1 MKTWLKT
8 TLITGVLCCAVGA
21 VLTAAGM
28 LTGGK
33 QYVQAADINTLRGD
47 ARKTDSD
54 SLAVLNKQKISGVQ
68 ALDLALDNL
77 DLKIVPS
84 DDDCCYLSYRIAA
97 TGGEAPLTYTV
108 QDGTLHLKE
117 NDAVQP
123 QVHIDVDFLTDFLT
137 LGRLPEDDDN
147 AQTVI
152 LSVPK
157 SQLKQLDIR
166 SSYGDISMRGISAA
180 RGSIR
185 CENGGIE
192 LEHCQLSNV
201 KLNNDYGDVEMDHC
215 TVDTADISLSNGEF
229 DAESTVFSGKNTLTN
244 DYGDISMDHCTVDTA
259 AVQLSNGSFDA
270 QETAFSG
277 ENSITSSYG
286 DVSVSDTLANLQA
299 LTIQASTAYGEISV
313 PDGLRAQIRQT
324 TDDDLTDYCHSG
336 TGGSLRVQAD
346 NGNIELS
353 DD

>member
-8 TLITGVLCCAVGA
+8 ALLSGVLCCAVGT

-33 QYVQAADINTLRGD
+33 QNVQAADINTLRGD
-47 ARKTDSD
+47 DRKT
-54 SLAVLNKQKISGVQ
+54 VLNKQKISGVQ

-108 QDGTLHLKE
+108 QNGTLHLKE

-137 LGRLPEDDDN
+137 FGRLPEDDDT
-147 AQTVI
+147 QTVI

-157 SQLKQLDIR
+157 FQLKQLDIR

-185 CENGGIE
+185 CDNG
-192 LEHCQLSNV
+192 
-201 KLNNDYGDVEMDHC
+201 
-215 TVDTADISLSNGEF
+215 DISLNNCRLSQL
-229 DAESTVFSGKNTLTN
+229 TL
-244 DYGDISMDHCTVDTA
+244 
-259 AVQLSNGSFDA
+259 
-270 QETAFSG
+270 
-277 ENSITSSYG
+277 
-286 DVSVSDTLANLQA
+286 
-299 LTIQASTAYGEISV
+299 
-313 PDGLRAQIRQT
+313 
-324 TDDDLTDYCHSG
+324 
-336 TGGSLRVQAD
+336 
-346 NGNIELS
+346 
-353 DD
+353 

>member
-8 TLITGVLCCAVGA
+8 ALISGVLCCAVGA

-47 ARKTDSD
+47 ARKADSD
-54 SLAVLNKQKISGVQ
+54 SLAVLDKQKISGVQ
-68 ALDLALDNL
+68 ALNLSLDNL

-97 TGGEAPLTYTV
+97 TSGEAPLTYTV

-137 LGRLPEDDDN
+137 LGRLPEDDDT
-147 AQTVI
+147 QTVI
-152 LSVPK
+152 LAVPK

-185 CENGGIE
+185 CENGEIS
-192 LEHCQLSNV
+192 LKNCQLSQFT
-201 KLNNDYGDVEMDHC
+201 LSNDYGDIDLERC
-215 TVDTADISLSNGEF
+215 TLDTADISLYNGE
-229 DAESTVFSGKNTLTN
+229 
-244 DYGDISMDHCTVDTA
+244 
-259 AVQLSNGSFDA
+259 FDA

-324 TDDDLTDYCHSG
+324 TDDELTDYCHSG

-346 NGNIELS
+346 DGDIELS

>member
-8 TLITGVLCCAVGA
+8 ALLSGVLCCAVGT

-97 TGGEAPLTYTV
+97 TDGETPLTYTV
-108 QDGTLHLKE
+108 QNGTLHLKE

-137 LGRLPEDDDN
+137 FGRLPEDDND

-180 RGSIR
+180 RGSIH
-185 CENGGIE
+185 CDNGDIS
-192 LEHCQLSNV
+192 LNNCQLSQLT
-201 KLNNDYGDVEMDHC
+201 LNNDYGDIDLEWC
-215 TVDTADISLSNGEF
+215 TL
-229 DAESTVFSGKNTLTN
+229 
-244 DYGDISMDHCTVDTA
+244 DTA
-259 AVQLSNGSFDA
+259 AVQLSNGGFDA

-346 NGNIELS
+346 NGDIELS

>member
-8 TLITGVLCCAVGA
+8 ALLSGVLCCAVGA
-21 VLTAAGM
+21 VFTAAGM

-97 TGGEAPLTYTV
+97 TDGEAPLTYTV
-108 QDGTLHLKE
+108 QNGTLHLKE

-137 LGRLPEDDDN
+137 FGRLPEDDND

-185 CENGGIE
+185 CDNGDIS
-192 LEHCQLSNV
+192 LNNCQLSQLT
-201 KLNNDYGDVEMDHC
+201 LNNDYGDIDLEWC
-215 TVDTADISLSNGEF
+215 TL
-229 DAESTVFSGKNTLTN
+229 
-244 DYGDISMDHCTVDTA
+244 DTA
-259 AVQLSNGSFDA
+259 AVQLSNGGFDA

-299 LTIQASTAYGEISV
+299 LTIQASTTYGEISV

-324 TDDDLTDYCHSG
+324 TDDELTDYCHSG

-346 NGNIELS
+346 NGDIELS

>member
-8 TLITGVLCCAVGA
+8 ALISGVLCCAVGA

-47 ARKTDSD
+47 ARKADSD
-54 SLAVLNKQKISGVQ
+54 SLAVLDKQKISNVQ
-68 ALDLALDNL
+68 AVDLALDNL

-97 TGGEAPLTYTV
+97 NKGEAPLTYTV

-137 LGRLPEDDDN
+137 LGRLPKDDDT
-147 AQTVI
+147 QTVI

-166 SSYGDISMRGISAA
+166 SSYGDISMRGISAT

-185 CENGGIE
+185 CDNGDIS
-192 LEHCQLSNV
+192 LKNCQLSQFT
-201 KLNNDYGDVEMDHC
+201 LNNDYGDIDLERC
-215 TVDTADISLSNGEF
+215 TL
-229 DAESTVFSGKNTLTN
+229 
-244 DYGDISMDHCTVDTA
+244 DTA
-259 AVQLSNGSFDA
+259 AVQLSNGGFDA

-313 PDGLRAQIRQT
+313 PDGLRAQIRQS

-346 NGNIELS
+346 NGDIELS

>member
-8 TLITGVLCCAVGA
+8 ALISGVLCCAVGA

-47 ARKTDSD
+47 ARKADSD
-54 SLAVLNKQKISGVQ
+54 SLAVLDKQKISGVQ
-68 ALDLALDNL
+68 ALNLSLDNL

-137 LGRLPEDDDN
+137 LGRLPEDDDT
-147 AQTVI
+147 QTVI

-157 SQLKQLDIR
+157 SQLRQLDIR

-185 CENGGIE
+185 CDNGDISLEN
-192 LEHCQLSNV
+192 CQLSQFT
-201 KLNNDYGDVEMDHC
+201 LN
-215 TVDTADISLSNGEF
+215 S
-229 DAESTVFSGKNTLTN
+229 
-244 DYGDISMDHCTVDTA
+244 DYGDIDLERCTLDTA
-259 AVQLSNGSFDA
+259 AVQLSNGEFDA

-346 NGNIELS
+346 NGDIELS

>member
-185 CENGGIE
+185 CDNGDIE
-192 LEHCQLSNV
+192 LEHCRLSQFT
-201 KLNNDYGDVEMDHC
+201 LNNDYGDIDLERC
-215 TVDTADISLSNGEF
+215 TL
-229 DAESTVFSGKNTLTN
+229 
-244 DYGDISMDHCTVDTA
+244 DTA
-259 AVQLSNGSFDA
+259 AVQLSNGGFDA

-299 LTIQASTAYGEISV
+299 LTIQANTAYGEISV

-324 TDDDLTDYCHSG
+324 TDDELTDYCHSG

-346 NGNIELS
+346 NGDIELS

>member
-8 TLITGVLCCAVGA
+8 ALLSGVLCCAVGT

-28 LTGGK
+28 LTSGK

-108 QDGTLHLKE
+108 QNGTLHLKE

-137 LGRLPEDDDN
+137 FGRLPEDDDN

-185 CENGGIE
+185 CDNGDIS
-192 LEHCQLSNV
+192 LNNCQLSQLT
-201 KLNNDYGDVEMDHC
+201 LNNDYGDIDLERC
-215 TVDTADISLSNGEF
+215 TL
-229 DAESTVFSGKNTLTN
+229 
-244 DYGDISMDHCTVDTA
+244 DTA
-259 AVQLSNGSFDA
+259 AVQLSNGGFDA
-270 QETAFSG
+270 QETAFSS

-299 LTIQASTAYGEISV
+299 LTIQASTTYGEISV

-324 TDDDLTDYCHSG
+324 TDDELTDYCHSG

-346 NGNIELS
+346 NGDIELS

>member
-8 TLITGVLCCAVGA
+8 ALISGVLCCAVGA

-47 ARKTDSD
+47 ARKADSD
-54 SLAVLNKQKISGVQ
+54 SLAVLDKQKISHVQ
-68 ALDLALDNL
+68 AVDIALDNL

-97 TGGEAPLTYTV
+97 NKGEAPLTYTV
-108 QDGTLHLKE
+108 QNGTLHLKE

-137 LGRLPEDDDN
+137 FGRLPEDDDT
-147 AQTVI
+147 QTVI

-185 CENGGIE
+185 CDNGDIS
-192 LEHCQLSNV
+192 LKNCQLSQFT
-201 KLNNDYGDVEMDHC
+201 LNNDYGDIDLERC
-215 TVDTADISLSNGEF
+215 TL
-229 DAESTVFSGKNTLTN
+229 
-244 DYGDISMDHCTVDTA
+244 DTA
-259 AVQLSNGSFDA
+259 AV
-270 QETAFSG
+270 
-277 ENSITSSYG
+277 
-286 DVSVSDTLANLQA
+286 
-299 LTIQASTAYGEISV
+299 
-313 PDGLRAQIRQT
+313 
-324 TDDDLTDYCHSG
+324 
-336 TGGSLRVQAD
+336 
-346 NGNIELS
+346 
-353 DD
+353 

>member
-8 TLITGVLCCAVGA
+8 ALLSGVLCCAVGT

-97 TGGEAPLTYTV
+97 TDGETPLTYTV
-108 QDGTLHLKE
+108 QNGTLHLKE

-137 LGRLPEDDDN
+137 FGRLPEDDND

-180 RGSIR
+180 RGSIH
-185 CENGGIE
+185 CDNGGIS
-192 LEHCQLSNV
+192 LNNCQLSQLT
-201 KLNNDYGDVEMDHC
+201 LNNDYGDIDLERC
-215 TVDTADISLSNGEF
+215 TL
-229 DAESTVFSGKNTLTN
+229 
-244 DYGDISMDHCTVDTA
+244 DTA
-259 AVQLSNGSFDA
+259 AVQLSNGGFDA

-346 NGNIELS
+346 NGDIELS

>member
-8 TLITGVLCCAVGA
+8 ALISGVLCCAVGA

-28 LTGGK
+28 FTGGK

-47 ARKTDSD
+47 ARKADSD
-54 SLAVLNKQKISGVQ
+54 SLAVLDKQKISGVQ
-68 ALDLALDNL
+68 ALNLSLDNL

-97 TGGEAPLTYTV
+97 TSGEAPLTYTV
-108 QDGTLHLKE
+108 QNGTLHLKE

-137 LGRLPEDDDN
+137 FGRLPEDDDT
-147 AQTVI
+147 QTVI

-185 CENGGIE
+185 CDNGDIS
-192 LEHCQLSNV
+192 LNNCQLSQFT
-201 KLNNDYGDVEMDHC
+201 LNNDYGDIDLERC
-215 TVDTADISLSNGEF
+215 AL
-229 DAESTVFSGKNTLTN
+229 
-244 DYGDISMDHCTVDTA
+244 DTA
-259 AVQLSNGSFDA
+259 AVQLSNGEFDA

-299 LTIQASTAYGEISV
+299 LTIQASTSYGEISV
-313 PDGLRAQIRQT
+313 PDELRAQIRQT
-324 TDDDLTDYCHSG
+324 TDDELTDYCHSG

-346 NGNIELS
+346 NGDIELS

>member
-8 TLITGVLCCAVGA
+8 ALLSGVLCCAVGA
-21 VLTAAGM
+21 VFTAAGM

-47 ARKTDSD
+47 ARKADSN
-54 SLAVLNKQKISGVQ
+54 SLAVLDKQKISNVQ
-68 ALDLALDNL
+68 ALDLALDTL

-97 TGGEAPLTYTV
+97 TGGESPLTYTV

-137 LGRLPEDDDN
+137 LGRLPEDDDT
-147 AQTVI
+147 QTVI

-157 SQLKQLDIR
+157 SQLKQLRIR
-166 SSYGDISMRGISAA
+166 VSYGDISMRGISAA

-185 CENGGIE
+185 CDNGDIS
-192 LEHCQLSNV
+192 LNNCQLSQFT
-201 KLNNDYGDVEMDHC
+201 LNNDYGDIDLERC
-215 TVDTADISLSNGEF
+215 TL
-229 DAESTVFSGKNTLTN
+229 
-244 DYGDISMDHCTVDTA
+244 DTA
-259 AVQLSNGSFDA
+259 AVQLSNGSFDS

-324 TDDDLTDYCHSG
+324 TDDELTDYCHSG
-336 TGGSLRVQAD
+336 TGGSLRVQAN
-346 NGNIELS
+346 NGDIKLS

>member
-1 MKTWLKT
+1 MKTAL
-8 TLITGVLCCAVGA
+8 LSGVLCCAVGT

-33 QYVQAADINTLRGD
+33 QYVQAANINTLRGD

-97 TGGEAPLTYTV
+97 TDGETPLTYTV
-108 QDGTLHLKE
+108 QNGTLHLKE

-137 LGRLPEDDDN
+137 FGRLPEDDND

-180 RGSIR
+180 RGSIH
-185 CENGGIE
+185 CDNGDIS
-192 LEHCQLSNV
+192 LNNCQLSQLT
-201 KLNNDYGDVEMDHC
+201 LNNDYGDIDLERC
-215 TVDTADISLSNGEF
+215 TL
-229 DAESTVFSGKNTLTN
+229 
-244 DYGDISMDHCTVDTA
+244 DTA
-259 AVQLSNGSFDA
+259 AVQLSNGGFDA

-346 NGNIELS
+346 NGDIELS

>member
-8 TLITGVLCCAVGA
+8 ALISGVLCCAVGA

-47 ARKTDSD
+47 ARKADSD
-54 SLAVLNKQKISGVQ
+54 SLAVLDKQKLSNVQ
-68 ALDLALDNL
+68 AVDIALDNL

-97 TGGEAPLTYTV
+97 NKGEKPLTYTV
-108 QDGTLHLKE
+108 QNGTLHLKE

-137 LGRLPEDDDN
+137 LGRLPEDDDT
-147 AQTVI
+147 QTVI

-180 RGSIR
+180 RGSMR
-185 CENGGIE
+185 CDNGDIS
-192 LEHCQLSNV
+192 LNNCQLSQFT
-201 KLNNDYGDVEMDHC
+201 LNNDYGDIDLERC
-215 TVDTADISLSNGEF
+215 TL
-229 DAESTVFSGKNTLTN
+229 
-244 DYGDISMDHCTVDTA
+244 DTA
-259 AVQLSNGSFDA
+259 AVQLSNGGFDA
-270 QETAFSG
+270 QKTAFSG

-313 PDGLRAQIRQT
+313 PDGLRAQIRQS

-346 NGNIELS
+346 NGDIELS

>member
-8 TLITGVLCCAVGA
+8 ALISGVLCCAVGA
-21 VLTAAGM
+21 VLAAAGM

-47 ARKTDSD
+47 ARKADSD
-54 SLAVLNKQKISGVQ
+54 SLAVLDKQKISGVQ
-68 ALDLALDNL
+68 ALNLSLDNL

-97 TGGEAPLTYTV
+97 NKGEKPLTYTV
-108 QDGTLHLKE
+108 QNGTLHLKE

-137 LGRLPEDDDN
+137 LGRLPEDDDT
-147 AQTVI
+147 QTVI

-166 SSYGDISMRGISAA
+166 SSYGDILMRGISAA

-185 CENGGIE
+185 CDNGDIS
-192 LEHCQLSNV
+192 LNNCQLSQFT
-201 KLNNDYGDVEMDHC
+201 LNNDYGDIDLERC
-215 TVDTADISLSNGEF
+215 TL
-229 DAESTVFSGKNTLTN
+229 
-244 DYGDISMDHCTVDTA
+244 DTA
-259 AVQLSNGSFDA
+259 AVQLSNGGFDA

-286 DVSVSDTLANLQA
+286 DISVSDTLANLQA

-313 PDGLRAQIRQT
+313 PDELRAQIRQT

-346 NGNIELS
+346 NGDIELS

>member
-8 TLITGVLCCAVGA
+8 ALISGVLCCAVGA

-47 ARKTDSD
+47 ARKDDSD
-54 SLAVLNKQKISGVQ
+54 SLAVLDKQKISNVQ
-68 ALDLALDNL
+68 ALNLSLDNL

-97 TGGEAPLTYTV
+97 NKGEAPLTYTV
-108 QDGTLHLKE
+108 QNGTLHLKE

-137 LGRLPEDDDN
+137 LGRLPEDDDT
-147 AQTVI
+147 QTVI

-166 SSYGDISMRGISAA
+166 SSYGDISIRGISTAS
-180 RGSIR
+180 GSIR
-185 CENGGIE
+185 CDNGDIS
-192 LEHCQLSNV
+192 LNNCQLSQFT
-201 KLNNDYGDVEMDHC
+201 LNNDYGDIDLERC
-215 TVDTADISLSNGEF
+215 TL
-229 DAESTVFSGKNTLTN
+229 
-244 DYGDISMDHCTVDTA
+244 DTA
-259 AVQLSNGSFDA
+259 AVQLSNGGFDA

-286 DVSVSDTLANLQA
+286 DISVSDTLANLQA

-324 TDDDLTDYCHSG
+324 TDDELTAYCHSG

-346 NGNIELS
+346 NGDIEFS

>member
-8 TLITGVLCCAVGA
+8 ALLSGVLCCAVGT

-28 LTGGK
+28 LTSGK

-108 QDGTLHLKE
+108 QNGTLHLKE

-123 QVHIDVDFLTDFLT
+123 QVHIDVDFLTDFFT
-137 LGRLPEDDDN
+137 FGRLPEDDND

-180 RGSIR
+180 RGSIH
-185 CENGGIE
+185 CDNGDIS
-192 LEHCQLSNV
+192 LKNCRLSQLT
-201 KLNNDYGDVEMDHC
+201 LNNDYGDIDLERC
-215 TVDTADISLSNGEF
+215 TL
-229 DAESTVFSGKNTLTN
+229 
-244 DYGDISMDHCTVDTA
+244 DTA
-259 AVQLSNGSFDA
+259 AVQLSNGGFDA

-286 DVSVSDTLANLQA
+286 DISVSDTLANLQA
-299 LTIQASTAYGEISV
+299 LTIQASTTYGEISV

-324 TDDDLTDYCHSG
+324 TDDELTDYCHSG

-346 NGNIELS
+346 NGDIELS

>member
-8 TLITGVLCCAVGA
+8 ALLSGVLCCAVGT

-54 SLAVLNKQKISGVQ
+54 SLAVLNKEKISGVQ

-137 LGRLPEDDDN
+137 FGRLPEDDND

-185 CENGGIE
+185 CDNGDIS
-192 LEHCQLSNV
+192 LNNCQLSQLT
-201 KLNNDYGDVEMDHC
+201 LNNDYGDIDLERC
-215 TVDTADISLSNGEF
+215 TL
-229 DAESTVFSGKNTLTN
+229 
-244 DYGDISMDHCTVDTA
+244 DTA
-259 AVQLSNGSFDA
+259 AVQLSNGGFDA

-299 LTIQASTAYGEISV
+299 LTIQASTTYGEISV

-324 TDDDLTDYCHSG
+324 TDDELTDYCHSG

-346 NGNIELS
+346 NGDIELS

>member
-8 TLITGVLCCAVGA
+8 ALISGVLCCAVGA

-33 QYVQAADINTLRGD
+33 QYVQSADINTLRGD
-47 ARKTDSD
+47 ARKADSD
-54 SLAVLNKQKISGVQ
+54 SLAVLDKQKISNVQ
-68 ALDLALDNL
+68 ALDLALDTL

-137 LGRLPEDDDN
+137 LGRLPEDDDT
-147 AQTVI
+147 QTVI

-157 SQLKQLDIR
+157 SQLKQLRIR
-166 SSYGDISMRGISAA
+166 VSYGDISMRGIAAARGSIHCDNGDISLNNCQLSQLTLNNDYGDISMRGIAAA

-185 CENGGIE
+185 CENGDISPKN
-192 LEHCQLSNV
+192 CQLSQFT
-201 KLNNDYGDVEMDHC
+201 LNNDYGDIDLERC
-215 TVDTADISLSNGEF
+215 TLDTADISLYNGE
-229 DAESTVFSGKNTLTN
+229 
-244 DYGDISMDHCTVDTA
+244 
-259 AVQLSNGSFDA
+259 FDA

-286 DVSVSDTLANLQA
+286 DISVSDTLANLQA

-324 TDDDLTDYCHSG
+324 TDDELTDYCHSG

-346 NGNIELS
+346 NGDIELS

>member
-8 TLITGVLCCAVGA
+8 ALLSGVLCCAVGT

-77 DLKIVPS
+77 DLKIVLS

-97 TGGEAPLTYTV
+97 TDGEAPLTYTV
-108 QDGTLHLKE
+108 QNGTLHLKE

-137 LGRLPEDDDN
+137 FGRLPEDDDT
-147 AQTVI
+147 QTVI

-157 SQLKQLDIR
+157 SQLKQLDTR

-185 CENGGIE
+185 CDNGDIS
-192 LEHCQLSNV
+192 LNNCQLSQLT
-201 KLNNDYGDVEMDHC
+201 LNNDYGDIDLERC
-215 TVDTADISLSNGEF
+215 TL
-229 DAESTVFSGKNTLTN
+229 
-244 DYGDISMDHCTVDTA
+244 DTA
-259 AVQLSNGSFDA
+259 AVQLSNGGFDA

-299 LTIQASTAYGEISV
+299 LTIQASTTYGEISV

-324 TDDDLTDYCHSG
+324 TDDELTDYCHSG

-346 NGNIELS
+346 NGDIELS

>member
-8 TLITGVLCCAVGA
+8 ALLSGVLCCAVGT

-97 TGGEAPLTYTV
+97 TDGETPLTYTV
-108 QDGTLHLKE
+108 QNGTLHLKE

-137 LGRLPEDDDN
+137 LGRLPEDDND

-180 RGSIR
+180 RGSIH
-185 CENGGIE
+185 CDNGDIS
-192 LEHCQLSNV
+192 LNNCQLSQLT
-201 KLNNDYGDVEMDHC
+201 LNNDYGDIDLERC
-215 TVDTADISLSNGEF
+215 TL
-229 DAESTVFSGKNTLTN
+229 
-244 DYGDISMDHCTVDTA
+244 DTA
-259 AVQLSNGSFDA
+259 AVQLSNGGFDA

-346 NGNIELS
+346 NGDIELS

>member
-8 TLITGVLCCAVGA
+8 ALLSGVLCCAVGT

-84 DDDCCYLSYRIAA
+84 DDACCYLSYRIAA
-97 TGGEAPLTYTV
+97 TDGEAPLTYTV
-108 QDGTLHLKE
+108 QNGTLHLKE

-137 LGRLPEDDDN
+137 FGRLPEDDND

-185 CENGGIE
+185 CDNGDIS
-192 LEHCQLSNV
+192 LNNCQLSQFT
-201 KLNNDYGDVEMDHC
+201 LNNDYGDIDLERC
-215 TVDTADISLSNGEF
+215 TL
-229 DAESTVFSGKNTLTN
+229 
-244 DYGDISMDHCTVDTA
+244 DTA
-259 AVQLSNGSFDA
+259 AVQLSNGGFDA

-299 LTIQASTAYGEISV
+299 LTIQASTTYGEISV

-324 TDDDLTDYCHSG
+324 TDDELTDYCHNG

-346 NGNIELS
+346 NGDIELS

>member
-8 TLITGVLCCAVGA
+8 ALISGVLCCAVGA

-68 ALDLALDNL
+68 ALDLALDTL

-137 LGRLPEDDDN
+137 LGRLPEDDDT
-147 AQTVI
+147 QTVI

-157 SQLKQLDIR
+157 SQLKQLRIRVSYGDISMR
-166 SSYGDISMRGISAA
+166 GIAAARGSIHCDNGDISLNNCQLSQLTLNNDYGDISMRGISAA
-180 RGSIR
+180 SGSIR
-185 CENGGIE
+185 CDNGDIS
-192 LEHCQLSNV
+192 LKNCQLSQFT
-201 KLNNDYGDVEMDHC
+201 LNNDYGDIDLERC
-215 TVDTADISLSNGEF
+215 AL
-229 DAESTVFSGKNTLTN
+229 
-244 DYGDISMDHCTVDTA
+244 DTA
-259 AVQLSNGSFDA
+259 AVQLSNGGFDA

-277 ENSITSSYG
+277 ENSIKSSYG
-286 DVSVSDTLANLQA
+286 DISVSDTLANLQA
-299 LTIQASTAYGEISV
+299 LTIQASTTYGEISV
-313 PDGLRAQIRQT
+313 PDELRAQIRQT
-324 TDDDLTDYCHSG
+324 TDDELTDYCHSG

-346 NGNIELS
+346 NGDIELS

>member
-8 TLITGVLCCAVGA
+8 ALLSGVLCCAVGT

-54 SLAVLNKQKISGVQ
+54 SLAVLNKQKISNVQ

-108 QDGTLHLKE
+108 QNGTLHLKE

-137 LGRLPEDDDN
+137 FGRLPEDDDN

-185 CENGGIE
+185 CDNGDIS
-192 LEHCQLSNV
+192 LNNCQLSQLT
-201 KLNNDYGDVEMDHC
+201 LNNDYGDIDLERC
-215 TVDTADISLSNGEF
+215 TL
-229 DAESTVFSGKNTLTN
+229 
-244 DYGDISMDHCTVDTA
+244 DTA
-259 AVQLSNGSFDA
+259 AVQLSNGGFDA
-270 QETAFSG
+270 QETAFSS

-299 LTIQASTAYGEISV
+299 LTIQASTTYGEISV

-324 TDDDLTDYCHSG
+324 TDDELTDYCHSG

-346 NGNIELS
+346 NGDIELS

>member
-8 TLITGVLCCAVGA
+8 ALLSGVLCCAVGA

-47 ARKTDSD
+47 ARKADSD
-54 SLAVLNKQKISGVQ
+54 SLAVLDKQKISNVQ
-68 ALDLALDNL
+68 AVDIALDNL

-108 QDGTLHLKE
+108 QNGTLHLKE

-137 LGRLPEDDDN
+137 LGRLPKDDDT
-147 AQTVI
+147 QTVI

-185 CENGGIE
+185 CDNGDIS
-192 LEHCQLSNV
+192 LKNCQLSQFT
-201 KLNNDYGDVEMDHC
+201 LNNDYGDIGLERC
-215 TVDTADISLSNGEF
+215 AL
-229 DAESTVFSGKNTLTN
+229 
-244 DYGDISMDHCTVDTA
+244 DTA
-259 AVQLSNGSFDA
+259 AVQLSNGGFDA

-299 LTIQASTAYGEISV
+299 LTIQASTTYGEISV
-313 PDGLRAQIRQT
+313 PDELRAQIRQS
-324 TDDDLTDYCHSG
+324 TDDELTDYCHSG

-346 NGNIELS
+346 NGDIELS

>member
-8 TLITGVLCCAVGA
+8 ALISGVLCCAVGA
-21 VLTAAGM
+21 VFTAAGM

-47 ARKTDSD
+47 ARKADSD

-68 ALDLALDNL
+68 ALNLSLDNL

-97 TGGEAPLTYTV
+97 NKGEKPLTYTV
-108 QDGTLHLKE
+108 QNGTLHLKE

-137 LGRLPEDDDN
+137 LGRLPEDDDT
-147 AQTVI
+147 QTVI

-157 SQLKQLDIR
+157 SQLKQLDIC

-180 RGSIR
+180 SGSIR
-185 CENGGIE
+185 CDNGDIS
-192 LEHCQLSNV
+192 LKNCQLSQFT
-201 KLNNDYGDVEMDHC
+201 LNNDYGDIDLERC
-215 TVDTADISLSNGEF
+215 TLN
-229 DAESTVFSGKNTLTN
+229 
-244 DYGDISMDHCTVDTA
+244 TA
-259 AVQLSNGSFDA
+259 AVQLSNGGFDA
-270 QETAFSG
+270 QETVFSG

-313 PDGLRAQIRQT
+313 PDELRAQIRQS
-324 TDDDLTDYCHSG
+324 TDDELTDYCHSG

-346 NGNIELS
+346 NGDIELS

>member
-8 TLITGVLCCAVGA
+8 ALLSGVLCCAVGT

-47 ARKTDSD
+47 ARKADSD

-108 QDGTLHLKE
+108 QNGTLHLKE

-137 LGRLPEDDDN
+137 FGRLPEDDDT
-147 AQTVI
+147 QTVI

-180 RGSIR
+180 SGSIR
-185 CENGGIE
+185 CDNGDIS
-192 LEHCQLSNV
+192 LKNCQLSQFT
-201 KLNNDYGDVEMDHC
+201 LNNDYGDIDLERC
-215 TVDTADISLSNGEF
+215 TL
-229 DAESTVFSGKNTLTN
+229 
-244 DYGDISMDHCTVDTA
+244 DTA
-259 AVQLSNGSFDA
+259 AVQLSNGGFDA

-313 PDGLRAQIRQT
+313 PDELRAQIRQS

-346 NGNIELS
+346 NGDIELS

>member
-8 TLITGVLCCAVGA
+8 ALLSGVLCCAVGT

-97 TGGEAPLTYTV
+97 TDGETPLTYTV
-108 QDGTLHLKE
+108 QNGTLHLKE

-137 LGRLPEDDDN
+137 FGRLPEDDND

-180 RGSIR
+180 RGSIH
-185 CENGGIE
+185 CDNGDIS
-192 LEHCQLSNV
+192 LNNCQLSQLT
-201 KLNNDYGDVEMDHC
+201 LNNDYGDIDLELC
-215 TVDTADISLSNGEF
+215 TL
-229 DAESTVFSGKNTLTN
+229 
-244 DYGDISMDHCTVDTA
+244 DTA
-259 AVQLSNGSFDA
+259 AVQLSNGGFDA

-346 NGNIELS
+346 NGDIELS

>member
-8 TLITGVLCCAVGA
+8 ALISGVLCCAVGA
-21 VLTAAGM
+21 VLAAAGM

-47 ARKTDSD
+47 ARKADSD
-54 SLAVLNKQKISGVQ
+54 SLAVLDKQKISGVQ
-68 ALDLALDNL
+68 ALNLSLDNL

-97 TGGEAPLTYTV
+97 SNGEAPLTYTV
-108 QDGTLHLKE
+108 QNGTLHLKE

-137 LGRLPEDDDN
+137 RGRLPEDDD

-157 SQLKQLDIR
+157 SQLKQLRIHV
-166 SSYGDISMRGISAA
+166 SYGDISMRGISAA

-185 CENGGIE
+185 CENGDIS
-192 LEHCQLSNV
+192 LKNCQLSQFT
-201 KLNNDYGDVEMDHC
+201 LNNDYGDIDLERC
-215 TVDTADISLSNGEF
+215 TLDTADISLYNGE
-229 DAESTVFSGKNTLTN
+229 
-244 DYGDISMDHCTVDTA
+244 
-259 AVQLSNGSFDA
+259 FDA

-286 DVSVSDTLANLQA
+286 DISVSDTLANLQA

-346 NGNIELS
+346 DGDIELS

>member
-8 TLITGVLCCAVGA
+8 ALLSGVLCCAVGA
-21 VLTAAGM
+21 VFTAAGM

-47 ARKTDSD
+47 ARKADSD

-68 ALDLALDNL
+68 ALDLALDTL

-137 LGRLPEDDDN
+137 LGRLPEDDDT
-147 AQTVI
+147 QTVI

-157 SQLKQLDIR
+157 SQLKQLRIHV
-166 SSYGDISMRGISAA
+166 SYGNISMRGISAA

-185 CENGGIE
+185 CDNGDIS
-192 LEHCQLSNV
+192 LKNCRLSQLT
-201 KLNNDYGDVEMDHC
+201 LNNDYGDIDLERC
-215 TVDTADISLSNGEF
+215 TL
-229 DAESTVFSGKNTLTN
+229 
-244 DYGDISMDHCTVDTA
+244 DTA
-259 AVQLSNGSFDA
+259 AVQLSNGGFDA

-324 TDDDLTDYCHSG
+324 TDDELTDYCHSG

-346 NGNIELS
+346 NGDIELS

>member
-8 TLITGVLCCAVGA
+8 TLISGVLCCAVGA
-21 VLTAAGM
+21 VLAAAGM

-47 ARKTDSD
+47 ARKADSD
-54 SLAVLNKQKISGVQ
+54 SLAVLDKQKISGVQ
-68 ALDLALDNL
+68 ALNLSLDNL

-97 TGGEAPLTYTV
+97 SNGEAPLTYTV
-108 QDGTLHLKE
+108 QNGTLHLKE

-137 LGRLPEDDDN
+137 FGRLPEDDDT
-147 AQTVI
+147 QTVI

-180 RGSIR
+180 SGSIR
-185 CENGGIE
+185 CDNGDIS
-192 LEHCQLSNV
+192 LKNCQLSQFT
-201 KLNNDYGDVEMDHC
+201 LNNDYGDIDLERC
-215 TVDTADISLSNGEF
+215 TLDTADISLYNGE
-229 DAESTVFSGKNTLTN
+229 
-244 DYGDISMDHCTVDTA
+244 
-259 AVQLSNGSFDA
+259 FDA

-286 DVSVSDTLANLQA
+286 DISVSDTLANLQA

-324 TDDDLTDYCHSG
+324 TDDELTDYCHSG

-346 NGNIELS
+346 NGDIELS

>member
-8 TLITGVLCCAVGA
+8 ALISGVLCCAVGA

-28 LTGGK
+28 LTDGK

-47 ARKTDSD
+47 ARKADSD
-54 SLAVLNKQKISGVQ
+54 SLAVLDKQKISNVQ
-68 ALDLALDNL
+68 ALDIALDTL

-123 QVHIDVDFLTDFLT
+123 QVHIDVNFLTDFLT
-137 LGRLPEDDDN
+137 FGRLPEDDDT
-147 AQTVI
+147 QTVI

-180 RGSIR
+180 RGSIH
-185 CENGGIE
+185 CDNGDIS
-192 LEHCQLSNV
+192 LNNCQLSQFT
-201 KLNNDYGDVEMDHC
+201 LNNDYGDIDLERC
-215 TVDTADISLSNGEF
+215 TL
-229 DAESTVFSGKNTLTN
+229 
-244 DYGDISMDHCTVDTA
+244 DTA
-259 AVQLSNGSFDA
+259 AVQLSNGGFDA

-299 LTIQASTAYGEISV
+299 LTIQASTTYGEISV

-324 TDDDLTDYCHSG
+324 TDDELTDYCHSG

-346 NGNIELS
+346 NGDIELS

>member
-8 TLITGVLCCAVGA
+8 ALISGVLCCAVGA
-21 VLTAAGM
+21 VLFAAGTV
-28 LTGGK
+28 TGGK
-33 QYVQAADINTLRGD
+33 DYVQRADLNTLSGS
-47 ARKTDSD
+47 ARKDDSNRI
-54 SLAVLNKQKISGVQ
+54 AVMNQQKLSDVD
-68 ALDLALDNL
+68 ALDLALDTL

-84 DDDCCYLSYRIAA
+84 ADDSCYLSYRIAA

-137 LGRLPEDDDN
+137 LGRLPEDDDT
-147 AQTVI
+147 QTVI

-157 SQLKQLDIR
+157 SQLKQLRIHV
-166 SSYGDISMRGISAA
+166 SYGDISMRGISAA
-180 RGSIR
+180 RGSIH
-185 CENGGIE
+185 CDNGDIS
-192 LEHCQLSNV
+192 LNNCQLSQLT
-201 KLNNDYGDVEMDHC
+201 LNNDYGDIDLERC
-215 TVDTADISLSNGEF
+215 TLDTADISLYNGE
-229 DAESTVFSGKNTLTN
+229 
-244 DYGDISMDHCTVDTA
+244 
-259 AVQLSNGSFDA
+259 FDA

-286 DVSVSDTLANLQA
+286 DISVSDTLANLQA

-313 PDGLRAQIRQT
+313 PDELRAQIRQS

-346 NGNIELS
+346 DGDIELS

>member
-8 TLITGVLCCAVGA
+8 ALISGVLCCAVGA

-47 ARKTDSD
+47 ARKADSD
-54 SLAVLNKQKISGVQ
+54 SLAVLDKQKISNVQ
-68 ALDLALDNL
+68 ALDLALDTL

-137 LGRLPEDDDN
+137 LGRLPEDDDT
-147 AQTVI
+147 QTVI

-157 SQLKQLDIR
+157 SQLKQLRIHV
-166 SSYGDISMRGISAA
+166 SYGDISMRGISAA

-185 CENGGIE
+185 CENGDIS
-192 LEHCQLSNV
+192 LNNCQLSQLT
-201 KLNNDYGDVEMDHC
+201 LNNDYGDIDLERC
-215 TVDTADISLSNGEF
+215 TLDTADISLYNGEF

-244 DYGDISMDHCTVDTA
+244 DYGDIDLERCTVDTA
-259 AVQLSNGSFDA
+259 AVQLSNGGFDA

-324 TDDDLTDYCHSG
+324 TDDELTDYCHSG

-346 NGNIELS
+346 NGDIELS

>member
-8 TLITGVLCCAVGA
+8 ALLSGVLCCAVGT

-97 TGGEAPLTYTV
+97 TDGEAPLTYTV
-108 QDGTLHLKE
+108 QNGTLHLKE

-137 LGRLPEDDDN
+137 FGRLPEDDND

-180 RGSIR
+180 RGSIH
-185 CENGGIE
+185 CDNGDIS
-192 LEHCQLSNV
+192 LKNCRLSQLT
-201 KLNNDYGDVEMDHC
+201 LNNDYGDIDLERC
-215 TVDTADISLSNGEF
+215 TL
-229 DAESTVFSGKNTLTN
+229 
-244 DYGDISMDHCTVDTA
+244 DTA
-259 AVQLSNGSFDA
+259 AVQLSNGGFDA

-286 DVSVSDTLANLQA
+286 DISVSDTLANLQA
-299 LTIQASTAYGEISV
+299 LTIQASTTYGEISV
-313 PDGLRAQIRQT
+313 PDGLRAQIRQP
-324 TDDDLTDYCHSG
+324 TDDELTDYCHSG

-346 NGNIELS
+346 DGDIELS

>member
-8 TLITGVLCCAVGA
+8 ALISGVLCCAVGA
-21 VLTAAGM
+21 VLAAAGM

-47 ARKTDSD
+47 ARKADSD
-54 SLAVLNKQKISGVQ
+54 SLAVLDKQKISGVQ
-68 ALDLALDNL
+68 ALNLSLDNL

-97 TGGEAPLTYTV
+97 NKGEKPLTYTV
-108 QDGTLHLKE
+108 QNGTLHLKE

-137 LGRLPEDDDN
+137 LGRLPEDDDT
-147 AQTVI
+147 QTVI

-180 RGSIR
+180 SGSIR
-185 CENGGIE
+185 CDNGDIS
-192 LEHCQLSNV
+192 LKNCQLSQFT
-201 KLNNDYGDVEMDHC
+201 LNNDYGDIDLERC
-215 TVDTADISLSNGEF
+215 AL
-229 DAESTVFSGKNTLTN
+229 
-244 DYGDISMDHCTVDTA
+244 DTA
-259 AVQLSNGSFDA
+259 AVQLSNGEFDA

-324 TDDDLTDYCHSG
+324 TDDELTDYCHSG

-346 NGNIELS
+346 NGDIELS